1 MEEGNDQSKD
11 YFVKNEVRGC
21 SWFFTYEAATSFLYK
36 NSLLSVIRAH
46 EAQIEGYKMHKTN
59 NATGFPTVITIFSAP
74 NYCDVYNNKGAIL
87 KFDNNTLNILQFN
100 FSAHPYHLPNF
111 MDVFTWSLPFVVE
124 KVTEML
130 YYMLQPSTEDEEK
143 ADINEKD
150 LPPKLKD
157 QLAAYAK

>member
-1 MEEGNDQSKD
+1 
-11 YFVKNEVRGC
+11 
-21 SWFFTYEAATSFLYK
+21 
-36 NSLLSVIRAH
+36 VIRAH
-46 EAQIEGYKMHKTN
+46 EAQIEGYKMHRTN

-100 FSAHPYHLPNF
+100 FSSHPYHLPNF

-130 YYMLQPSTEDEEK
+130 YYMLQPTSEEE
-143 ADINEKD
+143 ADQEIEEGD
-150 LPPKLKD
+150 LPPKVHKIMRNSLSME
-157 QLAAYAK
+157 QNEVINLA